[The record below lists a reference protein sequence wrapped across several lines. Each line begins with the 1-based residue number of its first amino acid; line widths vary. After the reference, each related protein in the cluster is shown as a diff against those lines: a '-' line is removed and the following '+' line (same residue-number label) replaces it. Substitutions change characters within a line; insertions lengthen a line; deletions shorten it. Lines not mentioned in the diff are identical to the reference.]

1 MPKTNAQN
9 VKTHYDRNKE
19 EVLKRKRDR
28 YHAKKLKKSQE
39 KLENIVVEEP
49 PLESKTELI
58 PVVEPEP
65 ELQSKSQFIEILVEP
80 KVALLEPKVALLE
93 PIPITIDNPTQH
105 IDHRDG
111 CRINNC
117 LSNLRVVTNQQNQW
131 NRTNAKGYYWNKQH
145 QKYQAQI
152 HLNNKPIHL
161 GYFLTE
167 EEARTAY
174 QAQIHLNNKKFK
186 NIKWVQ

>member
-1 MPKTNAQN
+1 MNAIVNEN
-9 VKTHYDRNKE
+9 V
-19 EVLKRKRDR
+19 
-28 YHAKKLKKSQE
+28 
-39 KLENIVVEEP
+39 
-49 PLESKTELI
+49 ESKIVLI
-58 PVVEPEP
+58 NG
-65 ELQSKSQFIEILVEP
+65 KILEVYSDGRVYRFN
-80 KVALLEPKVALLE
+80 KKNE
-93 PIPITIDNPTQH
+93 PIIIENANNCNGYNLINCNGKMILRHRIIGFAFLNLDIDNPTQH

-131 NRTNAKGYYWNKQH
+131 NRTNAKGYYWNEQH